1 MKSRIGMPLLRSVVL
16 DDGAFKNCN
25 LLRFE
30 GMHSGG
36 ASLNG
41 LGELSSV
48 VFGQN
53 CLTSVSSFE
62 MQCMCLKAFD

>member
-1 MKSRIGMPLLRSVVL
+1 MSSLRSVVL
-16 DDGAFKNCN
+16 GDGAFENCY

-30 GMHSGG
+30 GMHSGW
-36 ASLNG
+36 ASQNG